1 MAESKREKELPLT
14 EHDDV
19 THWIGEMEKTDG
31 KQSDTNR
38 PTPKESPKRKG

>member
-31 KQSDTNR
+31 QKDNTNR
-38 PTPKESPKRKG
+38 TTPKKSPKRKG